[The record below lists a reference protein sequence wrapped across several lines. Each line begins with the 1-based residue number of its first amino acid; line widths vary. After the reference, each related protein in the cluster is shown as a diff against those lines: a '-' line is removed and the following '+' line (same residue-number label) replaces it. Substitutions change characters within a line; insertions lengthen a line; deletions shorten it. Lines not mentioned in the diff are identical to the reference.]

1 MEAAVLRRKFI
12 STAIGGVA
20 ALALVACGG
29 DEDPLSGGDAGSSP
43 APSKVES
50 LTVGSANFSESQ
62 LLAEIYA
69 QALEAKGLK
78 VEKKLNI
85 GAREAYMAAIQDGSV
100 DLLPEYTGAALVY
113 FKKDAVPGDEEA
125 TYNDLKAG
133 VPSGLEVLDKSPA
146 ADEDTVVVTKETADK
161 YQLKSIGD
169 LKPHSKG
176 MVAGGGPE
184 FKTREAGLKGMK
196 DKYGVEFKEFKTL
209 DPGGPLSLQA
219 LKSGQIQVSNFF
231 TTQPVIKENNL
242 VMLEDPENI
251 LPPNNVVPLI
261 RTDHKDQ
268 TVADTLNAVS
278 AKLTTDGLTDLVK
291 RIDVGKE
298 AADAVAKDWL
308 SQNPVG

>member
-1 MEAAVLRRKFI
+1 
-12 STAIGGVA
+12 
-20 ALALVACGG
+20 
-29 DEDPLSGGDAGSSP
+29 
-43 APSKVES
+43 
-50 LTVGSANFSESQ
+50 
-62 LLAEIYA
+62 
-69 QALEAKGLK
+69 
-78 VEKKLNI
+78 
-85 GAREAYMAAIQDGSV
+85 
-100 DLLPEYTGAALVY
+100 
-113 FKKDAVPGDEEA
+113 
-125 TYNDLKAG
+125 
-133 VPSGLEVLDKSPA
+133 
-146 ADEDTVVVTKETADK
+146 
-161 YQLKSIGD
+161 
-169 LKPHSKG
+169 

-209 DPGGPLSLQA
+209 DAGRPAEPAGA
-219 LKSGQIQVSNFF
+219 EDGQIQVSNFF
-231 TTQPVIKENNL
+231 TTQSVIKENNL